1 MPRLTGPAMGFH
13 ADTTTVDTTQA
24 VPVLTR
30 ARDSAGGEW
39 IYLKGVASTVEGSWV
54 TYDELGITAL
64 LAANAKGPVAVA
76 GAATVASTWGWYQ
89 IFGKASAQLAA
100 NTADNA
106 VLGRETTDGFA
117 GDGRAAGD
125 EIIGAISRGST
136 AGATAL
142 TTVQIW
148 YPTVND
154 ITGA

>member
-1 MPRLTGPAMGFH
+1 MPRLTGPAMGAH
-13 ADTTTVDTTQA
+13 ADTTTIDTTQA

-30 ARDSAGGEW
+30 MRDSAGGEW

-54 TYDELGITAL
+54 TYDELGITTL
-64 LAANAKGPVAVA
+64 LVTNAKGPIAVA

-89 IFGKASAQLAA
+89 IFGKASAMVAA

-106 VLGRETTDGFA
+106 ILGFETTAGHA

-125 EIIGAISRGST
+125 EILGAQARGAT
-136 AGATAL
+136 AGAAAL
-142 TTVQIW
+142 TTVQIF
-148 YPTVND
+148 YPFVND